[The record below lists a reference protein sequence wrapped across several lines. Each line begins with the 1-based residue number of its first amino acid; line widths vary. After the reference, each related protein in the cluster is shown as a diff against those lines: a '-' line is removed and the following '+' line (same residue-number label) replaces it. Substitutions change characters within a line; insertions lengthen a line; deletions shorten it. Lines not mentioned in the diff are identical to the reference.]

1 MEHDHVI
8 NIDLGKSEYDQSS
21 SDLTPSVTPPPS
33 SDGRGHIHIPATSDR
48 SCFVCR
54 KTLLLSYFNCCAA
67 CLGVAEYRLS
77 QKRGR
82 PGRDTLP
89 TTETSHDSSS
99 PSSSSSSLPLPTTDY
114 NYAKHDHTTTTT
126 NIANAPSPARH
137 CDSACCRYTHA
148 RPLMLLFVVCE
159 LVPSLGGLAVLNL
172 ALYRHDFALLRVAGM
187 LLLQWWQIF
196 VLPRQ
201 WACGRSI
208 VAGQLAACVFMVWW
222 YVDASRAWRW

>member
-8 NIDLGKSEYDQSS
+8 NIDLTKSEYSQTSPTVS
-21 SDLTPSVTPPPS
+21 LPESD
-33 SDGRGHIHIPATSDR
+33 DGRSQKHTYAASDR

-67 CLGVAEYRLS
+67 CLGTTEYQLS
-77 QKRGR
+77 RKRGR
-82 PGRDTLP
+82 PARGTLP
-89 TTETSHDSSS
+89 TSEASN
-99 PSSSSSSLPLPTTDY
+99 SSSLPSSSTSSLPIINWTRRPQTH
-114 NYAKHDHTTTTT
+114 NR
-126 NIANAPSPARH
+126 PSNNKVHSLH
-137 CDSACCRYTHA
+137 CDTPYCRYVHF
-148 RPLMLLFVVCE
+148 RPLMLLFILFE
-159 LVPSLGGLAVLNL
+159 LVPSLGGLFLLNL
-172 ALYRHDFALLRVAGM
+172 ALYHHDFSLLRFGCM

-222 YVDASRAWRW
+222 YVDAAREWRW

>member
-8 NIDLGKSEYDQSS
+8 NIDLGKSEYNQASPTITPTVS
-21 SDLTPSVTPPPS
+21 PPESD
-33 SDGRGHIHIPATSDR
+33 DGRSQKPIYTASNK

-67 CLGVAEYRLS
+67 CLGIAEYRLS
-77 QKRGR
+77 RKRGR
-82 PGRDTLP
+82 PSRDTLL
-89 TTETSHDSSS
+89 TSETSNSSAS
-99 PSSSSSSLPLPTTDY
+99 TTASTSSLPIINFVNSKATHNQNP
-114 NYAKHDHTTTTT
+114 NP
-126 NIANAPSPARH
+126 APSH
-137 CDSACCRYTHA
+137 CESPYCRYTHL
-148 RPLMLLFVVCE
+148 RPLMLLFIIFE
-159 LVPSLGGLAVLNL
+159 LVPSLGGLAVLNM
-172 ALYRHDFALLRVAGM
+172 ALYRHDFALLRFAGM

-222 YVDASRAWRW
+222 YVDAARAWRW